1 MNQPH
6 ELPKNFDPSSF
17 EMKWY
22 RLHEEAGLFRPE
34 AAGPDAAPFVIVIP
48 PPNVTGKLH
57 LGHALGRTLE
67 DILCRWRRMQGRA
80 VLWFPGVDH
89 AGIAT
94 QMVVER
100 DLFERTGESRHDVG
114 RQEFLRLCREWA
126 SARRGDIL
134 NQIRRLGSSCDFSR
148 VYYTLD
154 ERRSQAVRFAFT
166 TLFHQGLAYRAD
178 RMVNWCIRCATV
190 LSDLE
195 VNHVEQSGL
204 LWSIAYPL
212 EDGSGEIVVATTRP
226 ETMLGDTAVAVHPE
240 DERYRG
246 LVGRRVELPLTGRCI
261 PVVADPLVD
270 PAFGTGAVKITPAH
284 DPNDFEAAR
293 RHGLEVIAVIGTDG
307 KMTADAGAAYAGLD
321 RAEARRKVLRD
332 LETKGLR
339 RGEKPH
345 VLPIGRCQRCD
356 TVLEPLVSLQWFV
369 KVGPLAEKAVAA
381 TSRGETRFVPELWKK
396 TYDEWMKN
404 IRDWCVSRQLWWGH
418 PIPAFYCADGH
429 VTVPGP
435 GEPDPSACVTCGNRA
450 LKQDSDVFDTW
461 FSSWLMPLSVAG
473 WPEKGA
479 DYARYYP
486 TSVLVT
492 AFDILFFWVARMIMA
507 GTWFDGRAPFAD
519 VVIHGLVRDE
529 TGQKMSKTKGNVIDP
544 LEMCDEFGAD
554 AVRFAL
560 AIQSGTGRDIPF
572 GTSRIAPARA
582 FATKVWNAAR
592 FALGTLHEGKPEAA
606 SLDWETLGTV
616 DRWILA
622 RLSAAVS
629 KVDAALESY
638 RFDEAASALYA
649 FFWSEFCDGYVEM
662 VKPVLRD
669 TALSEAEK
677 AKTRAVLHRVLLDSL
692 ALLHPFMPF
701 VSAEIRDALA
711 GDGARLPV
719 TPFPREETGWEDPL
733 AVETVETLRAAA
745 TRIRNLKAERGLPQ
759 TAALEAGLEA
769 EGPLAASLEKHGP
782 LLVHLARLKSLK
794 VAPKVTIPGAFH
806 DAIGPVGLVVALPV
820 REMTE
825 EERRKVEKELEG
837 LKRDVGALRRKLD
850 DEAFLAKA
858 PPAVVQKSRKQLA
871 ELTERTARL
880 SANLARTAKGDAS
893 GAAGAR
899 RLSPLGARAPLSG
912 RRFPFLA
919 NVVLFEEAGST
930 NDIGKEVAETLLADG
945 SEIPPTV
952 LVAKRQTAGRGRGSR
967 TWISPGDTG
976 LALSLLLPWP
986 EGPERVR
993 LPLRLGVILARGL
1006 SERFGLAVRLKWPND
1021 LLFAGKKLGGILVE
1035 ARAGAEGGGYAVA
1048 GIGLNVRTSRAM
1060 LDAEGLT
1067 EATSLAEAGVPAAS
1081 LEQDRLLLTLLELLD
1096 EGLSAPP
1103 FDLPTAFDA
1112 VSAHRPGEQIT
1123 LSEAGRE
1130 TSGSFMGVTADGFLR
1145 LGTSDGEET
1154 VVSGEIASF

>member
-6 ELPKNFDPSSF
+6 ELPKNFDPSAF

-22 RLHEEAGLFRPE
+22 HLHEEAGLFRPE
-34 AAGPDAAPFVIVIP
+34 SAGPDAEPFVIVIP

-100 DLFERTGESRHDVG
+100 DLFERTGRSRHDVG
-114 RQEFLRLCREWA
+114 RAAFLELCRDWA
-126 SARRGDIL
+126 AARRGDIL

-148 VYYTLD
+148 DYYTLD
-154 ERRSQAVRFAFT
+154 EPRSAAVRFAFT

-240 DERYRG
+240 DERFRG
-246 LVGRRVELPLTGRCI
+246 LAGKRVALPLTGRSI

-270 PAFGTGAVKITPAH
+270 RAFGTGAVKITPAH

-293 RHGLEVIAVIGTDG
+293 RHGLDTVAVIGFDG
-307 KMTADAGAAYAGLD
+307 KMTADAGGAYAGLD

-339 RGEKPH
+339 RGETPH

-369 KVGPLAEKAVAA
+369 TIGPLAEKAVAA
-381 TSRGETRFVPELWKK
+381 TSRGETRFLPELWKK
-396 TYDEWMKN
+396 TFDEWMRN

-418 PIPAFYCADGH
+418 PIPAFYCPDGH
-429 VTVPGP
+429 VTVPRP
-435 GEPDPSACVTCGNRA
+435 GELDPSACATCGSGTLR
-450 LKQDSDVFDTW
+450 QDGDVFDTW

-473 WPEKGA
+473 WPEKSA

-507 GTWFDGRAPFAD
+507 GCWFDGRAPFAD

-560 AIQSGTGRDIPF
+560 AVQSGTGRDIPF

-592 FALGTLHEGKPEAA
+592 FALGMLHEGKPEASA
-606 SLDWETLGTV
+606 IEYGSLGTV

-629 KVDAALESY
+629 KVGAALESY
-638 RFDEAASALYA
+638 RFDEAAGALYA

-669 TALSEAEK
+669 AALPEAEK

-701 VSAEIRDALA
+701 VSCEIRDALA
-711 GDGARLPV
+711 GDGAVLPV
-719 TPFPREETGWEDPL
+719 TPFPRAEPAWDDPL
-733 AVETVETLRAAA
+733 AVQTVETIRAAA

-759 TAALEAGLEA
+759 TATLEAGLEA
-769 EGPLAASLEKHGP
+769 GGPLAASLEMHGP
-782 LLVHLARLKSLK
+782 LLVHLARLKSLV
-794 VAPKVTIPGAFH
+794 VAPKVEIAGAFR
-806 DAIGPVGLVVALPV
+806 DVIGPVGLVVSLPSK
-820 REMTE
+820 EMTV
-825 EERRKVEKELEG
+825 EERRKLEKDLAALE
-837 LKRDVGALRRKLD
+837 REAAALRRKLG
-850 DEAFLAKA
+850 DESFLAKA
-858 PPAVVQKSRKQLA
+858 PAAVVGKSRKQLA
-871 ELTERTARL
+871 ELEERGTRL
-880 SANLARTAKGDAS
+880 AGNLGARTASAP
-893 GAAGAR
+893 AR
-899 RLSPLGARAPLSG
+899 SPLGARAPLSG
-912 RRFPFLA
+912 RRFPFLSNLVFFDA
-919 NVVLFEEAGST
+919 VGST
-930 NDIGKEVAETLLADG
+930 NDIGKEIAEKLLADG
-945 SEIPPTV
+945 TEVPPTV
-952 LVAKRQTAGRGRGSR
+952 IVAKRQTGGRGRGSR
-967 TWISPGDTG
+967 VWISPAETG
-976 LALSLLLPWP
+976 LTLSLVLPWP

-993 LPLRLGVILARGL
+993 LPLRLGIVLARGIGA
-1006 SERFGLAVRLKWPND
+1006 RCGLDVRLKWPND
-1021 LLFAGKKLGGILVE
+1021 LVVGRLKVGGILVE
-1035 ARAGAEGGGYAVA
+1035 ARAGPDGEGYAVA
-1048 GIGLNVRTSRAM
+1048 GIGLNVRATRET
-1060 LDAEGLT
+1060 LDAEGLKD
-1067 EATSLAEAGVPAAS
+1067 ATSLAEAGVPLVR
-1081 LEQDRLLLTLLELLD
+1081 LEPENILVTVLEVLD
-1096 EGLSAPP
+1096 AGLSAPA
-1103 FDLPTAFDA
+1103 FALPAAFDE
-1112 VSAHRPGEQIT
+1112 VSAHRPGER
-1123 LSEAGRE
+1123 LAVAEAGRE
-1130 TSGSFMGVTADGFLR
+1130 TSGSYLGVTEDGFLR
-1145 LGTSDGEET
+1145 LRTPDGEET

>member
-1 MNQPH
+1 MNGPH
-6 ELPKNFDPSSF
+6 ELPKNFDPSAF

-34 AAGPDAAPFVIVIP
+34 AAGPGAEPFVIVIP

-67 DILCRWRRMQGRA
+67 DVLCRWRRMQGRA

-100 DLFERTGESRHDVG
+100 DLLERTGKTRHDVG
-114 RQEFLRLCREWA
+114 REAFVRLCREWA
-126 SARRGDIL
+126 AARRGDIL

-148 VYYTLD
+148 DYYTLD
-154 ERRSQAVRFAFT
+154 GPRSAAVRFAFT
-166 TLFHQGLAYRAD
+166 TLYHQGLAYRAD
-178 RMVNWCIRCATV
+178 RMVNWCVRCATV

-226 ETMLGDTAVAVHPE
+226 ETMLGDTAVAVNPE

-246 LVGRRVELPLTGRCI
+246 LAGKRVILPLAERSI
-261 PVVADPLVD
+261 PIVADPLVD
-270 PAFGTGAVKITPAH
+270 PSFGTGAVKITPAH
-284 DPNDFEAAR
+284 DPNDFEAAH
-293 RHGLEVIAVIGTDG
+293 RHGLDSVAVIGFDG
-307 KMTADAGAAYAGLD
+307 KMTAEAGTAYAGLD
-321 RAEARRKVLRD
+321 RAEARRRVLHD
-332 LETKGLR
+332 LEAKGLR

-381 TSRGETRFVPELWKK
+381 TGRGETRFVPELWKK

-418 PIPAFYCADGH
+418 PIPAFYCPDGH
-429 VTVPGP
+429 VTVPKP
-435 GEPDPSACVTCGNRA
+435 GEPDPSACATCGGRA
-450 LKQDSDVFDTW
+450 LRQDGDVFDTW

-479 DYARYYP
+479 DFSRYYP

-492 AFDILFFWVARMIMA
+492 AFDILFFWVARMVMA

-560 AIQSGTGRDIPF
+560 AVQSGTGRDIPF

-592 FALGTLHEGKPEAA
+592 FALGTLHEGKPEASA
-606 SLDWETLGTV
+606 IDYGALGTV

-622 RLSAAVS
+622 RLSAAIARVA
-629 KVDAALESY
+629 AALEGY
-638 RFDEAASALYA
+638 RFDEAAGALYA

-669 TALSEAEK
+669 PELPEAEK

-701 VSAEIRDALA
+701 VSCEIRDALA
-711 GDGARLPV
+711 GDGAALPV
-719 TPFPREETGWEDPL
+719 TPFPRPEPGWDDPL
-733 AVETVETLRAAA
+733 AVETVETIRAAA
-745 TRIRNLKAERGLPQ
+745 TRIRNLRAERGLPQ
-759 TAALEAGLEA
+759 TMALEAGLEA
-769 EGPLAASLEKHGP
+769 EGPLAASLERHGP
-782 LLVHLARLKSLK
+782 LLVHLARLKALT
-794 VAPKVTIPGAFH
+794 VAPNVSIDGAFH

-820 REMTE
+820 KEMTA
-825 EERRKVEKELEG
+825 EERRKLEKELAGVE
-837 LKRDVGALRRKLD
+837 RDAAALRRKLG

-858 PPAVVQKSRKQLA
+858 PQAVVAKSRKQLA
-871 ELTERTARL
+871 DLEERTARL
-880 SANLARTAKGDAS
+880 SANLAGRAGRENAPDA
-893 GAAGAR
+893 AAAR

-912 RRFPFLA
+912 HRFPLLS
-919 NVVLFEEAGST
+919 NVVLLNAVGST
-930 NDIGKEVAETLLADG
+930 NDIGKEVVEKLLEDG
-945 SEIPPTV
+945 TEVSPTV
-952 LVAKRQTAGRGRGSR
+952 LVARRQTGGRGRRSSSCRGPRDRSGSAFR
-967 TWISPGDTG
+967 SG
-976 LALSLLLPWP
+976 
-986 EGPERVR
+986 
-993 LPLRLGVILARGL
+993 
-1006 SERFGLAVRLKWPND
+1006 SESS
-1021 LLFAGKKLGGILVE
+1021 
-1035 ARAGAEGGGYAVA
+1035 
-1048 GIGLNVRTSRAM
+1048 SRA
-1060 LDAEGLT
+1060 
-1067 EATSLAEAGVPAAS
+1067 AS
-1081 LEQDRLLLTLLELLD
+1081 R
-1096 EGLSAPP
+1096 S
-1103 FDLPTAFDA
+1103 
-1112 VSAHRPGEQIT
+1112 VSG
-1123 LSEAGRE
+1123 S
-1130 TSGSFMGVTADGFLR
+1130 TSG
-1145 LGTSDGEET
+1145 
-1154 VVSGEIASF
+1154 